1 MITYLTLTF
10 SSEGSGPKAVTKALK
25 ELGFHPSRGVHDYT
39 YDWGK
44 HRRPDVEEILALM
57 EKLHATLKGLNILYQ
72 VSTL

>member
-10 SSEGSGPKAVTKALK
+10 SSEGSGPKTVTEALK
-25 ELGFHPSRGVHDYT
+25 ELGFTPSRGVHDYT

-44 HRRPDVEEILALM
+44 HKRPDVEEIMNLL
-57 EKLHATLKGLNILYQ
+57 EKLHMKLKGLHILYQ